1 MHLHE
6 KPKGSGE
13 KTSTAG
19 QPCKIGECNQSNS
32 SAVAKRCPSILAPAS
47 VGIAVE
53 TTVSRHPRDF
63 SAVASDTQGLAPS
76 FRGDAKHRTRNLFH
90 RRACGSMDSG
100 LAPRG
105 APRNDGEWKQIA
117 AIAVTL
123 WLRMERRRCYRF
135 TLACSAELCAASA
148 SWAEI
153 CAVCAAVPQLG
164 ASLPSPQARGR

>member
-13 KTSTAG
+13 KTATAG

-32 SAVAKRCPSILAPAS
+32 GGGRMGGAKRYPSTWRRHRWVSLLKQPS
-47 VGIAVE
+47 VII
-53 TTVSRHPRDF
+53 PRDF

-105 APRNDGEWKQIA
+105 APRNDGSSRYARNDGYLLPPRTHLLGRALRGFRELGGDRGGLGGGAPARCIA
-117 AIAVTL
+117 AVA
-123 WLRMERRRCYRF
+123 
-135 TLACSAELCAASA
+135 
-148 SWAEI
+148 
-153 CAVCAAVPQLG
+153 PG
-164 ASLPSPQARGR
+164 AWP